1 MNHLGKSAQYRLT
14 PATTA
19 QDADG
24 RKHRSQK
31 SQTLIVN
38 AMLELVARGNLEPS
52 ADQIAE
58 IAKVGRRSVFRHF
71 SDMDTLYRE
80 MSRSIAA
87 TMEASIRQPFQAAD
101 WRGQVFELVDRRA
114 AGFEQMKPFLLAGQV
129 QRHRS
134 AFLRKAHAH
143 LVELLRNR
151 LLKILPR
158 DIARDAV
165 LVEALDMLLSFQSWS
180 RLRDDQGLSIAKSRR
195 VLKQAV
201 EALLDGQAGR
211 DAAHADAE

>member
-1 MNHLGKSAQYRLT
+1 MNDPGKAAQYRLT
-14 PATTA
+14 PTTTE

-31 SQTLIVN
+31 SQMLIVN
-38 AMLELVARGNLEPS
+38 AMLELVAQGNLEPS

-58 IAKVGRRSVFRHF
+58 VARVGRRSVFRHF

-87 TMEASIRQPFQAAD
+87 TMEASIRLPFQATD
-101 WRGQVFELVDRRA
+101 WRGQVLELVDRRA
-114 AGFEQMKPFLLAGQV
+114 GGFEQMKPFLLAGQV

-158 DIARDAV
+158 DIARDVV

>member
-1 MNHLGKSAQYRLT
+1 MNDLGKSVQYRLT
-14 PATTA
+14 AAQTA
-19 QDADG
+19 QEVDG
-24 RKHRSQK
+24 RKHRSQN
-31 SQTLIVN
+31 SQMLIVN

-80 MSRSIAA
+80 MSLSIAA
-87 TMEASIRQPFQAAD
+87 TMESIVRQPFQAAD
-101 WRGQVFELVDRRA
+101 WRGRVLELVDRRA
-114 AGFEQMKPFLLAGQV
+114 VGFEQMKPFLLAGQV

-134 AFLRKAHAH
+134 AFLRKAYGRLA
-143 LVELLRNR
+143 ELLRNR
-151 LLKILPR
+151 LLGILPE

-165 LVEALDMLLSFQSWS
+165 LVEALDMLLSFQSWN

-195 VLKQAV
+195 VLKQAI
-201 EALLDGQAGR
+201 ELLLESRASR
-211 DAAHADAE
+211 EN